1 MTGTWLLGIPQGSKN
16 KERAFDFMVW
26 FTGFDQQKQLLL
38 GFNNPPVLSPLFGD
52 PEATAKFPFLPG
64 LLAAAEKA
72 VPRPR
77 TPFYSGVEDIIGR
90 YVSQAIAG
98 QTTPAEALLSAQR
111 DVRDYLVRN
120 GALS

>member
-1 MTGTWLLGIPQGSKN
+1 M
-16 KERAFDFMVW
+16 RAI
-26 FTGFDQQKQLLL
+26 L
-38 GFNNPPVLSPLFGD
+38 
-52 PEATAKFPFLPG
+52 EA
-64 LLAAAEKA
+64 KA

-98 QTTPAEALLSAQR
+98 QTPPDQALKQANQ

-120 GALS
+120 GALA